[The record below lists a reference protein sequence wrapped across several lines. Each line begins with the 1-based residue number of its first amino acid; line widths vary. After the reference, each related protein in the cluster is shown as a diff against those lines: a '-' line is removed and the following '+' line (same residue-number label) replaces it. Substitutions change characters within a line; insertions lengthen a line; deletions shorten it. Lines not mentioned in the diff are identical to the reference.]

1 MIDNTLTILSNSKIF
16 IGLIVVFVNLG
27 SKYIPIDMPTNI
39 DKIFTKYFILRV
51 IVLYSI
57 FFMTTRDI
65 KISLLLLLLFLI
77 FIKYIVNE
85 DSNFCLININSNNNS
100 NSNKITDLEY
110 ENAKNIIKSYEEHKK
125 NI

>member
-1 MIDNTLTILSNSKIF
+1 
-16 IGLIVVFVNLG
+16 
-27 SKYIPIDMPTNI
+27 MPTNI

-65 KISLLLLLLFLI
+65 LISLLLLLLFLI

-85 DSNFCLININSNNNS
+85 DSNFCLININSN
-100 NSNKITDLEY
+100 SNKITDLEY

>member
-1 MIDNTLTILSNSKIF
+1 MIDNTLTVLSNSKIF

-27 SKYIPIDMPTNI
+27 SKYIPIDIPTNI
-39 DKIFTKYFILRV
+39 DKIFTKYFVLRV

-77 FIKYIVNE
+77 FINYIVNE
-85 DSNFCLININSNNNS
+85 NSNFCLININSNN
-100 NSNKITDLEY
+100 NKITDLEY

>member
-85 DSNFCLININSNNNS
+85 DSNFCLININSN
-100 NSNKITDLEY
+100 SNKITDLEY

>member
-1 MIDNTLTILSNSKIF
+1 
-16 IGLIVVFVNLG
+16 
-27 SKYIPIDMPTNI
+27 MPTNI

-85 DSNFCLININSNNNS
+85 DSNFCLININSN
-100 NSNKITDLEY
+100 SNKITDLEY

>member
-1 MIDNTLTILSNSKIF
+1 MIDNTLTLLSNNKIF
-16 IGLIVVFVNLG
+16 IGFIMIFVNLG

-65 KISLLLLLLFLI
+65 LISLLLLLLFLI

-85 DSNFCLININSNNNS
+85 NSNFCLININS

>member
-39 DKIFTKYFILRV
+39 DKIFTKYFVLRV

-85 DSNFCLININSNNNS
+85 NSNFCLININS

>member
-27 SKYIPIDMPTNI
+27 SKDIPIDMPTNI

-85 DSNFCLININSNNNS
+85 DSNFCLININSN
-100 NSNKITDLEY
+100 SNKITDLEY